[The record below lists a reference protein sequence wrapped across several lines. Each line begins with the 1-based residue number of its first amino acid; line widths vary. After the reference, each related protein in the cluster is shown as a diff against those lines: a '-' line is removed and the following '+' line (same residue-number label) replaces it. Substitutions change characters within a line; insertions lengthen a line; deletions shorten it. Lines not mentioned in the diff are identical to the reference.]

1 MQLVHQLRT
10 SSSNCREDALLGASS
25 SIQQLWTATL
35 KSFPWKLR
43 NTAIVQLQPC
53 MQRAIPNLE
62 RGSEKVVLYRGRR
75 SGSPQ
80 RNYMPFGNEESCNR
94 KWRRGNGSRFA
105 KDEQASFCGRS
116 SSEIEVIK
124 RKKKGS
130 GGRKAKETQVSQG
143 PHRSHN
149 GQCSKRCFTCHKP
162 LSADVSA
169 VVKLFRRSLPLRCQL
184 YYPWKA
190 LRGIKGNVGS
200 LISSGFLSSCIFSVL
215 FSLDLLRFW
224 SVPHQ
229 VPDKCTAMF

>member
-80 RNYMPFGNEESCNR
+80 RNYMPFGNEESCDR

-124 RKKKGS
+124 RKKK
-130 GGRKAKETQVSQG
+130 RQWRQKSQRNTG
-143 PHRSHN
+143 VAGASQEPQWPMLQKVFHLP
-149 GQCSKRCFTCHKP
+149 Q
-162 LSADVSA
+162 A
-169 VVKLFRRSLPLRCQL
+169 VVCRRVRSGETVSTKPPSALPVILSLKGTAWYKRQ
-184 YYPWKA
+184 
-190 LRGIKGNVGS
+190 RGQS
-200 LISSGFLSSCIFSVL
+200 HFFWFSFLVHL
-215 FSLDLLRFW
+215 FSFVFLG
-224 SVPHQ
+224 P
-229 VPDKCTAMF
+229 P